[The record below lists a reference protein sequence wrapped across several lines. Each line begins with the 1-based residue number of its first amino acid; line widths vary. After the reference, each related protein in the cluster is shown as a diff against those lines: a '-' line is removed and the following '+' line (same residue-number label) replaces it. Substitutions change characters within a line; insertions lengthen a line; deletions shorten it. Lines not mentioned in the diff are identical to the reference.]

1 MRKKRR
7 EERGEE
13 TVQVIF
19 DRMVKYVRA
28 VEVGCRGD
36 AGERRGRMRDER
48 QARSP
53 LVCCPLFYS
62 PLLSGHSVRG

>member
-1 MRKKRR
+1 
-7 EERGEE
+7 
-13 TVQVIF
+13 VQVGC
-19 DRMVKYVRA
+19 DRTVKYVRA
-28 VEVGCRGD
+28 EEVGCRGD
-36 AGERRGRMRDER
+36 SGVRRDRMRGER